1 MRNIGRN
8 TEHASTASRRDA
20 ILVKKNYTLYRETEI
35 ISDNTKTG
43 PNGEDAGEMVINVG
57 PQHPA
62 THGVLHLVITL
73 QGETIKKMEPHL
85 GYIHRSIE
93 KMCES
98 LSYRQFIYVTSR
110 MDYLSAHINN
120 HACAMCVE
128 KGLQIEIPPRAQV
141 IRVLMGELTRVA
153 SHELWW
159 GALAM
164 DVGAFTPFF
173 YAFRERETIND
184 IMEETCGARL
194 TMNYMV
200 PGGVMYDLHPNF
212 QQRVKDF
219 IKLFKSKIDE
229 YDDLV
234 TGNIIFQ
241 NRTKGI
247 GVISKEDAISFG
259 CTGPVGR
266 GSGVHCDIRKLYP
279 YEVYDKVQFEE
290 IIETAGDSFARYL
303 VRIKE
308 MRQSIHIIEQLIDNI
323 PEGDFQAKTKAVLK
337 LPKGEFYSRVETAR
351 GELGV
356 YIVSEGGTTPY
367 RIKFRSP
374 GFSNLSALEHMVRG
388 SKIGDLMATMGT
400 LDLVIP
406 DIDR

>member
-1 MRNIGRN
+1 MYTQTDIIKSPILPG
-8 TEHASTASRRDA
+8 TEG
-20 ILVKKNYTLYRETEI
+20 VE
-35 ISDNTKTG
+35 
-43 PNGEDAGEMVINVG
+43 GELVINVG

-73 QGETIKKMEPHL
+73 QGETIKKIEPHL

-110 MDYLSAHINN
+110 MDYLSAHIN
-120 HACAMCVE
+120 HLGCALCVE
-128 KGLQIEIPPRAQV
+128 KGLHLEVPERAQV
-141 IRVLMGELTRVA
+141 IRILMSELTRIA
-153 SHELWW
+153 SHELWI
-159 GALAM
+159 GAMAM
-164 DVGAFTPFF
+164 DLGAFTPFF
-173 YAFRERETIND
+173 YTFREREIIND

-200 PGGVMYDLHPNF
+200 PGGVMYELHPNF
-212 QQRVKDF
+212 QQRVKSF
-219 IKLFKSKIDE
+219 ITQFKHKIIE
-229 YDDLV
+229 LEDLITNNV
-234 TGNIIFQ
+234 IFQ

-247 GVISKEDAISFG
+247 GVLSKEDAISYG
-259 CTGPVGR
+259 CTGPVAR
-266 GSGVHCDIRKLYP
+266 GSGVSSDIRKIYP
-279 YEVYDKVQFEE
+279 YSGYDKLVFDE
-290 IIETAGDSFARYL
+290 ILEKGGDSYARYL
-303 VRIKE
+303 IRIKE
-308 MRQSIHIIEQLIDNI
+308 MNQSVIIIEQLIDQI
-323 PEGDFQAKTKAVLK
+323 PEGDIQAKTKAVLK
-337 LPKGEFYSRVETAR
+337 LPKGEFYTRVETAR

-374 GFSNLSALEHMVRG
+374 GFSNLSALNHMAKG
-388 SKIGDLMATMGT
+388 GKIGDLMATMGT

>member
-1 MRNIGRN
+1 M
-8 TEHASTASRRDA
+8 
-20 ILVKKNYTLYRETEI
+20 YRETTI
-35 ISDNTKTG
+35 VSDSTANAAPG
-43 PNGEDAGEMVINVG
+43 AGEFVINVG

-73 QGETIKKMEPHL
+73 NGEIIKKVEPHL

-98 LSYRQFIYVTSR
+98 LTYRQFIYVTSR

-120 HACAMCVE
+120 HACALCVE
-128 KGLQIEIPPRAQV
+128 KGLQLEIPPRAQV
-141 IRVLMGELTRVA
+141 IRVLMDELTRLA

-159 GALAM
+159 GAMAM
-164 DVGAFTPFF
+164 DLGAFTPFF
-173 YAFRERETIND
+173 HAFRERETIND

-200 PGGVMYDLHPNF
+200 PGGVMLDIHPNF
-212 QQRVKDF
+212 QKRVKDF
-219 IKLFKSKIDE
+219 LQLYKKKIHE
-229 YDDLV
+229 YDEMV

-241 NRTKGI
+241 NRMKKVGYL
-247 GVISKEDAISFG
+247 SKEDAISYG
-259 CTGPVGR
+259 CTGPVAR
-266 GSGVHCDIRKLYP
+266 GSGVSCDIRKYYP
-279 YEVYDKVQFEE
+279 YEIYGKLEFDEV
-290 IIETAGDSFARYL
+290 IETGCDSFARYL
-303 VRIKE
+303 VRLKE
-308 MRQSIHIIEQLIDNI
+308 MNQSIRIIEQLIDNI
-323 PEGDFQAKTKAVLK
+323 PEGDFQAKTKNVLK
-337 LPKGEFYSRVETAR
+337 LPKGEFYQKVETAR

-374 GFSNLSALEHMVRG
+374 GFSNLSVLDRIARG
-388 SKIGDLMATMGT
+388 GKIGDLIAMMGT

>member
-1 MRNIGRN
+1 MYHEVEIVKESVQ
-8 TEHASTASRRDA
+8 TE
-20 ILVKKNYTLYRETEI
+20 
-35 ISDNTKTG
+35 
-43 PNGEDAGEMVINVG
+43 PNVFDDMVINVG

-73 QGETIKKMEPHL
+73 NGETIKKVEPHL

-98 LSYRQFIYVTSR
+98 LSYRQFIYSTSR
-110 MDYLSAHINN
+110 MDYLSSHINN
-120 HACAMCVE
+120 HGCCLCVE
-128 KGLQIEIPPRAQV
+128 QGLQIEVPSRAQV
-141 IRVLMGELTRVA
+141 IRVLMDELTRIA
-153 SHELWW
+153 SHVLWW
-159 GALAM
+159 GAMAM
-164 DVGAFTPFF
+164 DVGALTPFF
-173 YAFRERETIND
+173 LSFREREMINE
-184 IMEETCGARL
+184 IMEETCGTRL

-200 PGGVMYDLHPNF
+200 PGGVMTDLHPNF
-212 QQRVKDF
+212 QRRVNEF
-219 IKLFKSKIDE
+219 IRHFKSKIDE
-229 YDDLV
+229 YDELV

-247 GVISKEDAISFG
+247 GILSKEDAISYG
-259 CTGPVGR
+259 VTGPAAR
-266 GSGVHCDIRKLYP
+266 GSGVSCDVRKLYP
-279 YEVYDKVQFEE
+279 YEIYQQLNFEE
-290 IIETAGDSFARYL
+290 ITDTGCDSFARYV
-303 VRIKE
+303 VRLKE
-308 MRQSIHIIEQLIDNI
+308 LRQSMHIIEQLIDNI

-351 GELGV
+351 GEFGV

-374 GFSNLSALEHMVRG
+374 GFSNLSALDHMARG
-388 SKIGDLMATMGT
+388 GKIGDLVAMMGT

>member
-1 MRNIGRN
+1 MFEEIGTN
-8 TEHASTASRRDA
+8 AEGD
-20 ILVKKNYTLYRETEI
+20 
-35 ISDNTKTG
+35 
-43 PNGEDAGEMVINVG
+43 MMINMG

-73 QGETIKKMEPHL
+73 NGETIKKVDPHL

-98 LSYRQFIYVTSR
+98 LTYRQFIYVTSR

-128 KGLQIEIPPRAQV
+128 KGMQIEVPGRAQY
-141 IRVLMGELTRVA
+141 IRVIMDELTRIA

-159 GALAM
+159 GAMSM
-164 DVGAFTPFF
+164 DLGAFTPFF
-173 YAFRERETIND
+173 HSFRERETIND

-200 PGGVMYDLHPNF
+200 PGGVMNDIHPNF
-212 QQRVKDF
+212 QRRVKEF
-219 IKLFKSKIDE
+219 IQLYKRKIHE
-229 YDDLV
+229 YDELI
-234 TGNIIFQ
+234 TGNVIFQ
-241 NRTKGI
+241 NRMKGV
-247 GVISKEDAISFG
+247 GVLTAEEVISYG
-259 CTGPVGR
+259 CTGPVAR
-266 GSGVHCDIRKLYP
+266 GSGVSCDVRKWWP
-279 YEVYDKVQFEE
+279 YEVYDKVEFKEV
-290 IIETAGDSFARYL
+290 IETGGDSFARYL
-303 VRIKE
+303 IRMKE
-308 MRQSIHIIEQLIDNI
+308 MDQSIRIIEQLIDNI
-323 PEGDFQAKTKAVLK
+323 PDGDFQAKTKAVLK
-337 LPKGEFYSRVETAR
+337 LPKGEFYSKVETAR

-374 GFSNLSALEHMVRG
+374 GFSNLSILHDMAKG
-388 SKIGDLMATMGT
+388 GKIGDLIASMGT

>member
-1 MRNIGRN
+1 M
-8 TEHASTASRRDA
+8 
-20 ILVKKNYTLYRETEI
+20 YTQTEI
-35 ISDNTKTG
+35 IKDATAIASNGSTG
-43 PNGEDAGEMVINVG
+43 DLVINVG

-73 QGETIKKMEPHL
+73 NGETIKKVEPHL

-98 LSYRQFIYVTSR
+98 LTYRQFIYVTSR
-110 MDYLSAHINN
+110 MDYLSSHINN
-120 HACAMCVE
+120 HACAMTVE
-128 KGLQIEIPPRAQV
+128 KAMQIEVPSRAQY
-141 IRVLMGELTRVA
+141 IRVIMDELTRIA

-159 GALAM
+159 GAMAM
-164 DVGAFTPFF
+164 DLGAFTPFF

-184 IMEETCGARL
+184 IMEQTCGARL

-200 PGGVMYDLHPNF
+200 PGGVMADIHPTF
-212 QQRVKDF
+212 QQKVKEF
-219 IKLFKSKIDE
+219 IQLFKKNIDE
-229 YDDLV
+229 YDELV

-241 NRTKGI
+241 NRMKGVGI
-247 GVISKEDAISFG
+247 LSKEDAISYG
-259 CTGPVGR
+259 CTGPTGR
-266 GSGVHCDIRKLYP
+266 GSGLSCDIRKIYP
-279 YEVYDKVQFEE
+279 YEIYNKVDFNEVL
-290 IIETAGDSFARYL
+290 ETNGDSFSRYM
-303 VRIKE
+303 VRIREMKE
-308 MRQSIHIIEQLIDNI
+308 SIKIVEQLIDNI

-337 LPKGEFYSRVETAR
+337 LPKGEFYTRVETAR

-374 GFSNLSALEHMVRG
+374 GFSNLSALDHMVRG
-388 SKIGDLMATMGT
+388 SKLGDLMATMGT

>member
-1 MRNIGRN
+1 MGN
-8 TEHASTASRRDA
+8 D
-20 ILVKKNYTLYRETEI
+20 L
-35 ISDNTKTG
+35 
-43 PNGEDAGEMVINVG
+43 VINVG

-73 QGETIKKMEPHL
+73 NGETIKKVEPHL

-120 HACAMCVE
+120 HACALCVE
-128 KGLQIEIPPRAQV
+128 KGLGVEIPPRAQV
-141 IRVLMGELTRVA
+141 IRVLMDELTRIA

-159 GALAM
+159 GAMAM
-164 DVGAFTPFF
+164 DLGAFTPFF
-173 YAFRERETIND
+173 HAFRERETITD

-194 TMNYMV
+194 TMNYIV
-200 PGGVMYDLHPNF
+200 PGGVMQDIHPNF
-212 QQRVKDF
+212 QRRVKDF
-219 IKLFKSKIDE
+219 LLLYKRKIHE
-229 YDDLV
+229 YDEMV
-234 TGNIIFQ
+234 TGNVIFQ
-241 NRTKGI
+241 NRMKNVGYL
-247 GVISKEDAISFG
+247 SLKDAISYG
-259 CTGPVGR
+259 CTGPTAR
-266 GSGVHCDIRKLYP
+266 GSGVKCDIRKLYP
-279 YEVYDKVQFEE
+279 YEIYDKLEFEE
-290 IIETAGDSFARYL
+290 ILETGGDSFARYM
-303 VRIKE
+303 VRLREMNESIK
-308 MRQSIHIIEQLIDNI
+308 IIEQLIDNI
-323 PEGDFQAKTKAVLK
+323 PEGDFQAKTKAVIK
-337 LPKGEFYSRVETAR
+337 LPKGEFYTRVETAR

-374 GFSNLSALEHMVRG
+374 GFSNLSVLDHIARG
-388 SKIGDLMATMGT
+388 SKLGDLVAMMGT